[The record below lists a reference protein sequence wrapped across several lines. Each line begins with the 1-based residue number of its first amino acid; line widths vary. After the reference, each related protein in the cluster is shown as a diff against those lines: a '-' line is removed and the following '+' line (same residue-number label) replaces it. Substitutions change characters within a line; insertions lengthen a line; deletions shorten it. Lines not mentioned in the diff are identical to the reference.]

1 MAKTANINI
10 NIDRD
15 LKEEATYL
23 FDVLGLNMTT
33 AITVFLKMS
42 VLMGGLPFEVKAPKP
57 SKELQHALDEGEKI
71 LSGEIKTKS
80 YDNVQDL
87 FDDITKE

>member
-42 VLMGGLPFEVKAPKP
+42 VLMGGLPFEVKAPNSNKDTIEAI
-57 SKELQHALDEGEKI
+57 KEIENMESGKIKSDGYNTMKDLVDALEK
-71 LSGEIKTKS
+71 E
-80 YDNVQDL
+80 
-87 FDDITKE
+87 